1 MDIVYSNK
9 VNTNLKNITPMN
21 TIVSQFN
28 IQGNVVEV
36 APLGNGLINTTLGPR
51 LFC

>member
-1 MDIVYSNK
+1 
-9 VNTNLKNITPMN
+9 MN

-36 APLGNGLINTTLGPR
+36 APLGNGLINTTYRVKTEVEVNLIAS
-51 LFC
+51 L